1 MNAQSIVTI
10 TYLLN
15 ILSYSVV
22 KKIGTGEITL
32 GNKPNTTIENN
43 WYFFSPI
50 SFDIWLVIFAMG
62 ILMIGNGLFS
72 STLGLRAESEGFP
85 VAVTGMVASMFY
97 AGYIVGGLAAPYFI
111 ASWKHKVVYIF
122 LSILAGVTTLLMP
135 FHINPWIWGIFT
147 LFMGSGFAGIYVVCE
162 SWINIRASNHERGRI
177 LAVYTVVQYLGLVAG
192 QSFLTLLDPLT
203 AVPFMMAAG
212 FTMTSAIPMLKATT
226 PDSFPKV
233 QQKINEFLLVR
244 SSTLGSVTLFT
255 SGLTVSAI
263 FGIGPVYAHRIGMT
277 VEEVALFITMILV
290 GGLLGFWPFGW
301 FSDRFGRRLTIAIAA
316 GAGLF
321 VTLLAMWHMEPLKFL
336 LFLAMLT
343 GGFLLP
349 FYGLGLASVNDRLPP
364 DSMVGAS
371 AALIRITGVGSFL
384 GPVMAAI
391 AMDLLGPGGFFSF
404 LAIAAGVTLIFTMAN
419 NKGSSSV

>member
-1 MNAQSIVTI
+1 MK
-10 TYLLN
+10 N
-15 ILSYSVV
+15 IS
-22 KKIGTGEITL
+22 
-32 GNKPNTTIENN
+32 NKNIEKNQP
-43 WYFFSPI
+43 FFSSI
-50 SFDIWLVIFAMG
+50 SFDIWLVILAMG

-85 VAVTGMVASMFY
+85 VAVTGMIASMFY

-111 ASWKHKVVYIF
+111 SSWKHKLVYIF
-122 LSILAGVTTLLMP
+122 LSILAGVTTWLMP
-135 FHINPWIWGIFT
+135 FHINPWIWGVLT

-192 QSFLTLLDPLT
+192 QSCLTFVDPLT
-203 AVPFMMAAG
+203 TVPFIMAAG
-212 FTMTSAIPMLKATT
+212 FTMLSAIPMLTATT
-226 PDSFPKV
+226 PPSLPQA
-233 QQKINEFLLVR
+233 QQKVNEFTLAR
-244 SSTLGSVTLFT
+244 SSILGSVTLFT
-255 SGLTVSAI
+255 SGLTVSSI
-263 FGIGPVYAHRIGMT
+263 FGIGPVYAHRLGMA
-277 VEEVALFITMILV
+277 VDDVALFITMILV

-301 FSDRFGRRLTIAIAA
+301 LSDRFGRRLTIAIAA

-321 VTLLAMWHMEPLKFL
+321 VTMLAIWTMEPSKL
-336 LFLAMLT
+336 LLLLAMLT

-384 GPVMAAI
+384 GPVMAAM
-391 AMDLLGPGGFFSF
+391 AMDFMGSGGFFVF
-404 LAIAAGVTLIFTMAN
+404 LAIAAGVTLLFTLAD
-419 NKGSSSV
+419 K